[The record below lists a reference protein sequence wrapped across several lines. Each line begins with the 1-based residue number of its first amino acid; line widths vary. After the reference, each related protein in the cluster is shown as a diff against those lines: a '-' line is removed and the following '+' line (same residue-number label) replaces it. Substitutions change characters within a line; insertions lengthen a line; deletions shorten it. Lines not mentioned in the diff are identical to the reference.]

1 MQEVVTVCKPMSF
14 RKKWGFA
21 SKHVIIEV
29 ILALS
34 LDSIKTLKRYT
45 DIFKKLFLIF
55 FYFPL

>member
-1 MQEVVTVCKPMSF
+1 MQEVVTVCKPMPF

-34 LDSIKTLKRYT
+34 LDSIKTLKRYN